1 MRVKTA
7 YIEPEDYF
15 PRKLRKKYK
24 LGEYATEKKKRKTE
38 KKKKRRKEKQI
49 VSCGGIRMT
58 RPLRIFEK
66 LKREKK

>member
-7 YIEPEDYF
+7 YIEPEDYC

-38 KKKKRRKEKQI
+38 KKKKRKTNRF
-49 VSCGGIRMT
+49 
-58 RPLRIFEK
+58 LRWNPDDTTSSH
-66 LKREKK
+66 L

>member
-24 LGEYATEKKKRKTE
+24 LGEYATEKKKRKTN
-38 KKKKRRKEKQI
+38 RF
-49 VSCGGIRMT
+49 
-58 RPLRIFEK
+58 LRWNPDDTTSSH
-66 LKREKK
+66 L

>member
-15 PRKLRKKYK
+15 SRKLRKKYK
-24 LGEYATEKKKRKTE
+24 LGEYATEKKKE
-38 KKKKRRKEKQI
+38 KQKKKRRKEKQI

-66 LKREKK
+66 LRREKK